1 MAAIRDTHNLAVF
14 VLHRFVR
21 CAGESTSPFRDPIY
35 RWIAR
40 NRYRWFGKRDTC
52 RVPTAEERERIQE

>member
-1 MAAIRDTHNLAVF
+1 MAIRGTRNLVVF
-14 VLHRFVR
+14 VLHRFQG
-21 CAGESTSPFRDPIY
+21 CAGELPSPLRDPIY

-52 RVPTAEERERIQE
+52 RVPTAEERERFNM